1 MGPAL
6 QGALSQG
13 PRAPTFRESE
23 LRGVCKGFCTP
34 GPAQSGVGL
43 RVERTD
49 SRPLG
54 KLDRAANEAPG
65 DALGGKLGQGAGLW
79 EVWEGSEVKVKDSRG
94 VNTQQG
100 RWLPWRWWPGSRE
113 PRMEPQRGAW
123 RGPGPLNGGCGG
135 AAVGSGAA
143 QGALGC

>member
-1 MGPAL
+1 M
-6 QGALSQG
+6 
-13 PRAPTFRESE
+13 
-23 LRGVCKGFCTP
+23 
-34 GPAQSGVGL
+34 
-43 RVERTD
+43 ERTD

-65 DALGGKLGQGAGLW
+65 DALGGRLGQGAGLW

-100 RWLPWRWWPGSRE
+100 RWLPWRRQPGSRE

-123 RGPGPLNGGCGG
+123 RGPGPLNETVSARISSFLCGDCRVYSEPTRADLAEVQRG
-135 AAVGSGAA
+135 PLLISLPILTPIHTAPQSMSVGM
-143 QGALGC
+143 